1 MTLEACEETHSFANR
16 RIQWDNVSESQKSP
30 WRHRCAA
37 CTYEQGYRDAI
48 RDMRNNLFAMS
59 GLDTSQ
65 QRLI

>member
-16 RIQWDNVSESQKSP
+16 RIQWDNVSESQRFP

-48 RDMRNNLFAMS
+48 RDMQNRLSTMLK
-59 GLDTSQ
+59 LDISKQ
-65 QRLI
+65 KLI